1 MTSRPSPPT
10 MPIVV
15 RARELARS
23 GEALS
28 VNHIRQT
35 LIREGYIDVGQELK
49 GPGLNVELVTLI
61 RATRTL
67 FEPSG
72 DMPQ

>member
-1 MTSRPSPPT
+1 MTSRPHPPT
-10 MPIVV
+10 IPIVV

-23 GEALS
+23 GEASS

-49 GPGLNVELVTLI
+49 GPGINAELVTLI
-61 RATRTL
+61 RATRKL

-72 DMPQ
+72 GMRQ